1 MSSTRGVRTQKYDNI
16 EVFLYY
22 TFFKTLFCSAGSIV
36 VVYLPAIMA
45 MKKSLHLL
53 EWDKSYTQLSVK
65 YEIFLFC
72 IFDWPNNKF
81 NPLNKTCL
89 FPEKVTSNAQSVF
102 FSHFTHHNSKITVG
116 VLTLLNICKGTRHL
130 IFRIMLELRKVEKK
144 KGEGERERMREM
156 GKAKARER

>member
-65 YEIFLFC
+65 YEIFLYF
-72 IFDWPNNKF
+72 
-81 NPLNKTCL
+81 
-89 FPEKVTSNAQSVF
+89 
-102 FSHFTHHNSKITVG
+102 
-116 VLTLLNICKGTRHL
+116 
-130 IFRIMLELRKVEKK
+130 
-144 KGEGERERMREM
+144 
-156 GKAKARER
+156 